1 MPLLQGFKQAVTKR
15 SKTENSR
22 KKKEKFNQIK
32 QTSRK
37 MIDCRQP
44 LKLQVKKKRD
54 FLKLLYC

>member
-44 LKLQVKKKRD
+44 LKLQVKKNAI
-54 FLKLLYC
+54 F